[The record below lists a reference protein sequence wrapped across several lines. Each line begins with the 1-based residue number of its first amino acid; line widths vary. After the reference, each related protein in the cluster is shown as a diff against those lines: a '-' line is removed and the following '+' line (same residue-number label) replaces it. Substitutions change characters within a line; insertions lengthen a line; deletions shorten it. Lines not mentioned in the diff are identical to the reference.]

1 MNRRYTSAFTLIE
14 LLVVIA
20 IIAILAA
27 ILFPVF
33 AQAREKA
40 RATSCLSNSKQ
51 LALGIQM
58 YAQDYDEVLPFS
70 NRFGN
75 PIMSIPGSPIQGC
88 CIYWGDDIA
97 PYLKSRGDS
106 GLPGGGTGNYGP
118 IQRCPNL
125 PTWYTGYGYNI
136 MLGYYPRGELGQT
149 STNPIF
155 TGVSLASVNR
165 PADLIALI
173 ENSVPYSW
181 MRNNLGY
188 PHDTALFLAYRWFP
202 RGSNVEQCMQWYDW
216 PDSAQRAGIPGAGVV
231 SGRHNFGANNAFLD
245 GHAKWLKTGAAICA
259 WERGD
264 PNAP

>member
-1 MNRRYTSAFTLIE
+1 MRKQQSVAFTLIE

-33 AQAREKA
+33 AQARAKA

-58 YAQDYDEVLPFS
+58 YAQDYDEMLPFS
-70 NRFGN
+70 DDFGN
-75 PIMSIPGSPIQGC
+75 PIRGIPGSPIQGC
-88 CIYWGDDIA
+88 CLYWGDMIA

-118 IQRCPNL
+118 IQRCPDV
-125 PTWYTGYGYNI
+125 PTWYTAFGYNI
-136 MLGYYPRGELGQT
+136 QLGYFPYGQLGRFVN
-149 STNPIF
+149 NPIY

-173 ENSVPYSW
+173 ENSVPYGW

-188 PHDTALFLAYRWFP
+188 THERAFFLAYRWFP
-202 RGSNVEQCMQWYDW
+202 VGFDTCMAWYDW
-216 PDSAQRAGIPGAGVV
+216 PDSAQRAGIPGAGVI
-231 SGRHNFGANNAFLD
+231 SGRHNFGVNNAFLD

-259 WERGD
+259 PERGF
-264 PNAP
+264 PNTP

>member
-1 MNRRYTSAFTLIE
+1 MQKRQRVAFTLIE

-70 NRFGN
+70 NDFGN
-75 PIMSIPGSPIQGC
+75 PIFNIPGSPIQRC
-88 CIYWGDDIA
+88 CLYWGDAIA

-118 IQRCPNL
+118 IQRCPNV
-125 PTWYTGYGYNI
+125 PTWYTGYAYNI
-136 MLGYYPRGELGQT
+136 LLGYFPYGQLGRFVDD
-149 STNPIF
+149 PIYR
-155 TGVSLASVNR
+155 GVSLASVNR

-181 MRNNLGY
+181 IRNNLNY
-188 PHDTALFLAYRWFP
+188 SHDSAFWLSYRWFP

-216 PDSAQRAGIPGAGVV
+216 PDSAQRAGIPGVGVV
-231 SGRHNFGANNAFLD
+231 SGRHNFGVNNAFLD
-245 GHAKWLKTGAAICA
+245 GHAKWLKTGAPICA